1 MFKKVN
7 LKRLLVAASAIAII
21 FIMYLWIKSCGS
33 NVDVVYEYDNISRGD
48 VKKTISVTGKLE
60 VLDYHIVMSRIS
72 GIINNVF
79 VDFNDNVVKNQLLA
93 SFDPVDVE
101 QNILTME
108 REMERARLDVVEVKQ
123 FLDGKNELL
132 KENLI
137 SKSEL
142 ENAEIKYQKT
152 LSLYKQKKLS
162 YDIALGKRTD
172 LRVTAPSSGIVISR
186 EINPQMPCPENKV
199 LFVIARSLQD
209 MKLMINVDESDIGDI
224 KQGQKVDF
232 TVSAYP
238 ERKFSGTIN
247 QVRINPV
254 VSGAIVT
261 YQSVVICENREQL
274 LKPGMTA
281 TATILVNH
289 KKDVLRIP
297 NQAFIVSPK
306 KVELEPG
313 KKVLWRKII
322 ALTKQIPVEMVE
334 VKTGLIGDQ
343 YTEILPFNVSEG
355 DSILV
360 SIRKKQAVNDELSS
374 YGK

>member
-209 MKLMINVDESDIGDI
+209 MKLMINVDESDI
-224 KQGQKVDF
+224 
-232 TVSAYP
+232 
-238 ERKFSGTIN
+238 
-247 QVRINPV
+247 
-254 VSGAIVT
+254 
-261 YQSVVICENREQL
+261 NR
-274 LKPGMTA
+274 A
-281 TATILVNH
+281 RRWI
-289 KKDVLRIP
+289 
-297 NQAFIVSPK
+297 SP
-306 KVELEPG
+306 
-313 KKVLWRKII
+313 
-322 ALTKQIPVEMVE
+322 
-334 VKTGLIGDQ
+334 
-343 YTEILPFNVSEG
+343 
-355 DSILV
+355 
-360 SIRKKQAVNDELSS
+360 
-374 YGK
+374 